1 MFHVKHHFAGSAF
14 PLLLT
19 GSLLAVPWMST
30 GKPQSKPFFSE
41 FPLILPSSSLT
52 LAYRREALVADTVNR
67 LHAIFHGEVQGVG
80 FRYSTRRCA
89 SAYPQ
94 VTGVVRNLPD
104 GTVELIA
111 EGDKSDIDSLCSD
124 IHSLLGSY
132 ISRTDS
138 QWSQALRRY
147 SVFGTG

>member
-1 MFHVKHHFAGSAF
+1 M
-14 PLLLT
+14 
-19 GSLLAVPWMST
+19 
-30 GKPQSKPFFSE
+30 
-41 FPLILPSSSLT
+41 
-52 LAYRREALVADTVNR
+52 ADTVHR

-80 FRYSTRRCA
+80 FRYTTRRCA

-111 EGDKSDIDSLCSD
+111 EGDKSDIESLCAD
-124 IHSLLGSY
+124 IHSFLNSY
-132 ISRTDS
+132 INNVDR
-138 QWSQALRRY
+138 QWSQTPRKY